1 LDFAVRGDSLI
12 SHEGF
17 VQITSEEA
25 EDPGSGLARA
35 ARLVCRALDQA
46 PQGFVVA
53 RFDGEC
59 LAANATFGRWL
70 ELPLCAED
78 PGGLSLLVDADR
90 CPEIM
95 LALRAAARGEAR
107 VIESDRVPL
116 LWSRR
121 GQFRIHVMPFRVTGD
136 VLAASLLIEDITE
149 QARLGVAFEASEQ
162 RFQKLVE
169 CASDGIVVHR
179 NQRVL
184 YANPAALRLLGREHA
199 EELVGLPVAALFDEA
214 SELGARDQCA
224 LIRRDG
230 TRTPVSLRAARTAFD
245 EALASFLLF
254 RPLGAVA
261 DAALSP
267 VVNATVLVC
276 DDEERLATLTAALL
290 EQQGYR
296 ALIASGAESAA
307 SVVDA
312 QHLDVLVLDVN
323 LACSSASA
331 VLERVAERGF
341 RGPTILT
348 SGYSEEDVPSE
359 LLHHPR
365 VSAYVAKP
373 YSVEHLVAAI
383 DRALERERAV
393 C

>member
-1 LDFAVRGDSLI
+1 M
-12 SHEGF
+12 
-17 VQITSEEA
+17 QIASEEA
-25 EDPGSGLARA
+25 EGVGSGLLRA

-46 PQGFVVA
+46 PQGFLIA

-59 LAANATFGRWL
+59 LAANATFASWL
-70 ELPLCAED
+70 DPPRCAD
-78 PGGLSLLVDADR
+78 DAAGTSLLVDADR
-90 CPEIM
+90 CPEVM
-95 LALRAAARGEAR
+95 LALRAAAREETR
-107 VIESDRVPL
+107 VIEGDRAPL

-121 GQFRIHVMPFRVTGD
+121 GYFRVHVLPFKVAGE
-136 VLAASLLIEDITE
+136 VLAASVMIEDITE
-149 QARLGVAFEASEQ
+149 QMRLSTAFEASER

-179 NQRVL
+179 NDRVL

-199 EELVGLPVAALFDEA
+199 EELIGVPVAALFAEA
-214 SELGARDQCA
+214 QAPSASPRCTLR
-224 LIRRDG
+224 RRDG
-230 TRTPVSLRAARTAFD
+230 TTAVVTLKSARTSLD
-245 EALASFLLF
+245 DALANLLVF
-254 RPLGAVA
+254 RPL
-261 DAALSP
+261 AAGVEATAKRASS
-267 VVNATVLVC
+267 ATVLVC

-323 LACSSASA
+323 LARSSASA
-331 VLERVAERGF
+331 VLERVAEHGF
-341 RGPTILT
+341 HGPTILT

-359 LLHHPR
+359 LRRHPC
-365 VSAYVAKP
+365 VTGYVAKP

-383 DRALERERAV
+383 DRALEHRAV